1 MVLSGARH
9 LGKTTIAGT
18 FSDIYFDI
26 EREED
31 LTRLDIEWGWHMRGE
46 ELVILDEIQHAPEL
60 FLRLRA
66 IIDEQYGQNGRFLL
80 TESFASP
87 LIKSLEGRVI
97 VCELS
102 PLLIDEVDEEQQ
114 DALWATGGGYPENI
128 GALEPFPSWQQ
139 HYLDQMVQRDLPNW
153 GFPASPRVTE
163 RLFKMLASVHGQLWV
178 GASWGG
184 LGHQTDDQPP

>member
-9 LGKTTIAGT
+9 HGKTTIART

-31 LTRLDIEWGWHMRGE
+31 LTRLDIEWGRHMRGA

-80 TESFASP
+80 TES
-87 LIKSLEGRVI
+87 
-97 VCELS
+97 
-102 PLLIDEVDEEQQ
+102 
-114 DALWATGGGYPENI
+114 
-128 GALEPFPSWQQ
+128 
-139 HYLDQMVQRDLPNW
+139 LP
-153 GFPASPRVTE
+153 R
-163 RLFKMLASVHGQLWV
+163 R
-178 GASWGG
+178 
-184 LGHQTDDQPP
+184 